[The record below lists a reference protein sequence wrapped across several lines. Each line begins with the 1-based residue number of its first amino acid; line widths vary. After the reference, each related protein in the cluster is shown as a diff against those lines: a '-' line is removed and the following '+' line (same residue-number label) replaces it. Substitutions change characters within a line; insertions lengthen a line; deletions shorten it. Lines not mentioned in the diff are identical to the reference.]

1 MSSRWQDARKILCV
15 RLDNLGDV
23 LMTTPAF
30 RALKTLHPD
39 VRLTLLTSHMG
50 SGIARFVPEIDNV
63 MEFDVPWMLL
73 NKHNS
78 SQEVFDLIA
87 RLKQERFDAVAIFTV
102 FSQNPLPAAL
112 LCYLAD
118 IPLRL
123 AACRENPYGL
133 LTDWLPDTEPMT
145 GIEHEVAR
153 QLKLVSTVGATT
165 DTTRLSLSVAA
176 DAQQAALD
184 RLCREGI
191 NPQQPWLVLH
201 PGVSEAR
208 RRYPPERYAEA
219 GRELV
224 RRGFQIAVTGGKSE
238 KALTD
243 EVAGDIGA
251 GAVSLGGL
259 FSLGE
264 FIGLIESAP
273 LLIANNTGPV
283 HIAAAVGTPVIVL
296 YAHTNP
302 QHTPWNVPNRVLYF
316 DVPEAIRSQSPLL
329 AYTYQKT
336 VPQPVTDATP
346 DEIVQAAIELLSHG
360 A

>member
-1 MSSRWQDARKILCV
+1 
-15 RLDNLGDV
+15 
-23 LMTTPAF
+23 MTTPAL
-30 RALKTLHPD
+30 RALKSLHPG
-39 VRLTLLTSHMG
+39 VQLTLLTSHMG
-50 SGIARFVPEIDNV
+50 SGIARFIPQIDSII
-63 MEFDVPWMLL
+63 EFDVPWMRLDGL
-73 NKHNS
+73 TGS
-78 SQEVFDLIA
+78 SQQVFDLIN
-87 RLKQERFDAVAIFTV
+87 RLKQEQFDAAAIFSV

-153 QLKLVSTVGATT
+153 QLKLVSLVGANTSNL
-165 DTTRLSLSVAA
+165 RLSLTVPAEA
-176 DAQQAALD
+176 KQASLD
-184 RLCREGI
+184 KLCRAGI

-224 RRGFQIAVTGGKSE
+224 RRGLQIAVTGGKAE

-243 EVAGDIGA
+243 EVAEHIGV
-251 GAVSLGGL
+251 GAVSLGSL
-259 FSLGE
+259 FPLGE
-264 FIGLIESAP
+264 LIGLIEAAP

-283 HIAAAVGTPVIVL
+283 HIAAAVGTPVVVL

-316 DVPEAIRSQSPLL
+316 DVPEAIRSKSPLL

-336 VPQPVTDATP
+336 VPQPVRDTTP
-346 DEIVQAAIELLSHG
+346 KDIVAAVTELLAEVNPLQRPG
-360 A
+360 